1 LGAAKFGGFQPF
13 LASVPDASWNR
24 WLKSWSAEHRA
35 ALPKPIRSEPIDAR
49 RSNRPCCGTKDKKR
63 EAFRLDGRRKKI

>member
-1 LGAAKFGGFQPF
+1 LADFNRSLPGFRTRP
-13 LASVPDASWNR
+13 WNR

-49 RSNRPCCGTKDKKR
+49 RSNRPCCDTDDKKR